1 MKFCQADFSMESLN
15 FYLHVQDINSCPLSQ
30 IKQKVQDIYRWVEE
44 NDGEETSRHSS
55 LDLNREHL
63 APNAPQEVNINDT
76 IRTRII
82 KQLDNPT
89 R

>member
-1 MKFCQADFSMESLN
+1 LIFSNSIELN
-15 FYLHVQDINSCPLSQ
+15 RFVFFLFI
-30 IKQKVQDIYRWVEE
+30 
-44 NDGEETSRHSS
+44 
-55 LDLNREHL
+55 REHL

-82 KQLDNPT
+82 RQLDNPT

>member
-1 MKFCQADFSMESLN
+1 MSIGLFDIQIDNLNKFLF
-15 FYLHVQDINSCPLSQ
+15 I
-30 IKQKVQDIYRWVEE
+30 
-44 NDGEETSRHSS
+44 
-55 LDLNREHL
+55 REHL

-76 IRTRII
+76 IRTKII